1 MSHIPDIIPVSDLR
15 RDAAAVLKRAEKTGE
30 PVYIT
35 QRGRTTAVLL
45 SGDAYLALMNDLD
58 IYRALESCDADIA
71 AGRLVDAD
79 VVFAEIDKRLA
90 RPVE

>member
-15 RDAAAVLKRAEKTGE
+15 RDAAAVLKRAGKSGE

-45 SGDAYLALMNDLD
+45 SGEAYLALM
-58 IYRALESCDADIA
+58 RELEIAEDVASGKAAIA
-71 AGRLVDAD
+71 AGNLIDAEQ
-79 VVFAEIDKRLA
+79 VFAELREMLA
-90 RPVE
+90 QPDQ